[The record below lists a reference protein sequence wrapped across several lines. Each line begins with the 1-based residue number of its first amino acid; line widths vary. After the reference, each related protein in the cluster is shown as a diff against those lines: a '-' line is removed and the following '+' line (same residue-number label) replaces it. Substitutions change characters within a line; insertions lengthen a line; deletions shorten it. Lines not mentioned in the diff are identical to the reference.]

1 MPLLPD
7 APAIRDISLGIHP
20 KMLTW
25 PSDPGVSIAPA
36 SRISAGKSAN
46 VSELHCGTHTGTHID
61 PPLHFIE
68 GAPSVDRL
76 PLDALVGPAVV
87 ADLTAV
93 EHDIGADELESLNL
107 APGLERLLFHTR
119 NSEHWREESPE
130 FTEDYVAV
138 TAGGARWL
146 VDHGVRLVGID
157 YLSVEHRG
165 STGHPTHLTLLG
177 AGVVIVEG
185 LNLDGV
191 PAGDYTLL
199 CLPLKLVDGDG
210 GPARALLLS

>member
-1 MPLLPD
+1 MPSLPD
-7 APAIRDISLGIHP
+7 APAIRDVSIGIHP

-36 SRISAGKSAN
+36 SRISDGKAAN

-68 GAPSVDRL
+68 GAPSVDRI

-93 EHDIGADELESLNL
+93 ERDIGAAELDSLDL
-107 APGLERLLFHTR
+107 DPGVERLLFHTR
-119 NSEHWREESPE
+119 NSEQWREESPE

-138 TAGGARWL
+138 TADGARWL
-146 VDHGVRLVGID
+146 VDHGIRLVGID

-165 STGHPTHLTLLG
+165 SSGHPTHLTLLG

>member
-1 MPLLPD
+1 
-7 APAIRDISLGIHP
+7 
-20 KMLTW
+20 MLTW

-36 SRISAGKSAN
+36 SRISAGKAAN

-68 GAPSVDRL
+68 GAPSVDRI

-93 EHDIGADELESLNL
+93 EHDIGAAELESLNL
-107 APGLERLLFHTR
+107 EPGVERLLFHTR
-119 NSEHWREESPE
+119 NSEQWREESPE

-138 TAGGARWL
+138 TADGAQWL
-146 VDHGVRLVGID
+146 VDHGIRLVGID

-165 STGHPTHLTLLG
+165 SPGHPTHLTLLG

-185 LNLDGV
+185 LNLEGV
-191 PAGDYTLL
+191 PAGDYTLI